1 MGTKARPVDRHRH
14 EIGPLGWFTVVG
26 FLSMGA
32 LYIADI
38 MAASSV
44 VSPVVSLSI
53 GVVAGI
59 GVLLFWYG
67 RDPTAG
73 YTVR

>member
-1 MGTKARPVDRHRH
+1 MGTKAQSIDHHQH
-14 EIGPLGWFTVVG
+14 EIGPLGWFAMVG

-32 LYIADI
+32 LYVAD
-38 MAASSV
+38 MMTASSV

-67 RDPTAG
+67 HDPTAERTDG
-73 YTVR
+73 